1 LSEAVNEL
9 GLDLEYAMALIYP
22 TRNPED
28 MADRYNAVLKIPA
41 YAKTV
46 TVSQMSDDK
55 NFVLTGDKV
64 VMSDGLKKEAALR
77 IPYGELP
84 NRDRGAAA
92 KTNAGEIIRILGGG
106 LEAVAFVNQL
116 GIGLL
121 NDKEFI
127 KGFIKIISKGS
138 REAIKL
144 TASDIYRSKDLA
156 DKINGIY
163 NDSTKVTNDKISGV
177 RDLITAISQ
186 EKAKAVS
193 AAAKSP
199 AAVIKNCAEAA
210 VETLGKIILLKALT
224 EEAVRLNP
232 FAQDMLKVA
241 GLTESLDKATTMG
254 EVRAKTG
261 FEYRT
266 VARAEIA
273 TLETPFVAYIANKGT
288 NTGHVITV
296 TKVSEG
302 KITYSDNEVS
312 GAEMTIDK
320 LYEMG
325 FEELVLVS
333 PESKGGVKV
342 ESLKGNI
349 EKILGKEVYEKL
361 SAEGKE
367 FVSEI
372 INGVT
377 RPQDIETTLS
387 ALLAV
392 CKDAKAIAAV
402 LDISIS
408 EVKEKGTEEAIKE
421 INSKY
426 YRQISR
432 VMAIEGTSG
441 ADKQVS
447 VKLLAMARDLMFMV
461 IKNPQSETMLD
472 SESLKVEEIM
482 PMLVISKAVNQN
494 VIVDVSGTSVLKA
507 DSGDFVIDIEKL
519 QKVVKEKISITDAKK
534 ALEDLSAMLE
544 SNGRGSAAMPMSLT
558 KLSDIKAV
566 AQAA

>member
-1 LSEAVNEL
+1 
-9 GLDLEYAMALIYP
+9 
-22 TRNPED
+22 
-28 MADRYNAVLKIPA
+28 
-41 YAKTV
+41 
-46 TVSQMSDDK
+46 
-55 NFVLTGDKV
+55 
-64 VMSDGLKKEAALR
+64 
-77 IPYGELP
+77 
-84 NRDRGAAA
+84 
-92 KTNAGEIIRILGGG
+92 
-106 LEAVAFVNQL
+106 
-116 GIGLL
+116 
-121 NDKEFI
+121 
-127 KGFIKIISKGS
+127 
-138 REAIKL
+138 
-144 TASDIYRSKDLA
+144 
-156 DKINGIY
+156 
-163 NDSTKVTNDKISGV
+163 
-177 RDLITAISQ
+177 
-186 EKAKAVS
+186 
-193 AAAKSP
+193 
-199 AAVIKNCAEAA
+199 
-210 VETLGKIILLKALT
+210 
-224 EEAVRLNP
+224 
-232 FAQDMLKVA
+232 
-241 GLTESLDKATTMG
+241 
-254 EVRAKTG
+254 
-261 FEYRT
+261 
-266 VARAEIA
+266 
-273 TLETPFVAYIANKGT
+273 
-288 NTGHVITV
+288 
-296 TKVSEG
+296 
-302 KITYSDNEVS
+302 
-312 GAEMTIDK
+312 
-320 LYEMG
+320 
-325 FEELVLVS
+325 
-333 PESKGGVKV
+333 
-342 ESLKGNI
+342 
-349 EKILGKEVYEKL
+349 
-361 SAEGKE
+361 
-367 FVSEI
+367 
-372 INGVT
+372 
-377 RPQDIETTLS
+377 TTLY